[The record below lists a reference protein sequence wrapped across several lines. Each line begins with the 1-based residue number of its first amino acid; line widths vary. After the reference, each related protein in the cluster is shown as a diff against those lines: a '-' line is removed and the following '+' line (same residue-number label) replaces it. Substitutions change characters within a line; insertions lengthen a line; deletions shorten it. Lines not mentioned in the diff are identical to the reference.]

1 MFSADSNPLP
11 STLLG
16 SILKVDMSDFMSQIE
31 HEFQQAFQVR
41 DRRALHR
48 AAALISERVVDRPT
62 YTREV
67 GELRSDIHTL
77 NDTTRLGFEQM
88 ERRFEQVDRRFEQV
102 DKRFEDLM
110 AQTNTRFEQVDKR
123 FEDLIGQMNARFEQ
137 VDRRFKDLMDQTS
150 ARFEQADKR
159 FDDLIGQ
166 TNARFEVQTD
176 QMNRRFED
184 LQRSQGRQTSLTL
197 WFGSAAVTLLAA
209 MMSLYQFLG

>member
-1 MFSADSNPLP
+1 
-11 STLLG
+11 
-16 SILKVDMSDFMSQIE
+16 MSQIE
-31 HEFQQAFQVR
+31 HEFYQAFQVR
-41 DRRALHR
+41 DRHALHR

-102 DKRFEDLM
+102 DKRFEDL
-110 AQTNTRFEQVDKR
+110 
-123 FEDLIGQMNARFEQ
+123 IGQMNARFEQ
-137 VDRRFKDLMDQTS
+137 ADKRFKDLMDQTS
-150 ARFEQADKR
+150 ARFQQADKR